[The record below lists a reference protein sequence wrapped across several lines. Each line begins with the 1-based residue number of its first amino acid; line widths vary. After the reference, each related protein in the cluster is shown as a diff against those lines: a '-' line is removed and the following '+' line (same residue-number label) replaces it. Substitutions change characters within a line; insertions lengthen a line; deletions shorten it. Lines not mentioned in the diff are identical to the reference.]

1 MNFIQIRLSPEQV
14 ANLFV
19 LVENSN
25 LAYDQKR
32 ELLCVLDEPAQYID
46 GGYDGDADYRAYQ
59 ERQRQRDGD
68 GLDGDFDSGMASAGH
83 GTDEDYGYCGDNEE

>member
-14 ANLFV
+14 ANLSV

-59 ERQRQRDGD
+59 ERQRDGED
-68 GLDGDFDSGMASAGH
+68 MDGDFDSGMASAGH
-83 GTDEDYGYCGDNEE
+83 GTDEDYGFYDDDNDE

>member
-46 GGYDGDADYRAYQ
+46 GGYDADADYRAYQ
-59 ERQRQRDGD
+59 ERQRDGED
-68 GLDGDFDSGMASAGH
+68 MDGDFDSGMASAGH
-83 GTDEDYGYCGDNEE
+83 GTDEDYGCYGDNDE

>member
-46 GGYDGDADYRAYQ
+46 GDCDADADYRTYQ
-59 ERQRQRDGD
+59 ERQRDGED
-68 GLDGDFDSGMASAGH
+68 MDGDFGSGMASAGH
-83 GTDEDYGYCGDNEE
+83 GTDEDYGCYGDNDE

>member
-1 MNFIQIRLSPEQV
+1 MNFIQIRLSPEQA

-46 GGYDGDADYRAYQ
+46 GDCCDGDADYRAYQ
-59 ERQRQRDGD
+59 ERQRDGD